1 MKTIT
6 KIAALSLLLTAPAI
20 SFAEG
25 EAAAPA
31 AAAAHS
37 SKLNPWVDCGIGAM
51 IFSDTKW
58 AAVSSNIIW
67 DLGTTAVISAGV
79 SENTCEGS
87 RVVAAARF
95 ITETYANIEEETVQG
110 EGQHVTAM
118 LNILGC
124 ESASHAGIITA
135 VRADFGATV
144 GQSDYLQKTAQA
156 KAEAYYNI
164 VEAKATGEY
173 AQSCQAI

>member
-6 KIAALSLLLTAPAI
+6 KIAALSLLLIAPAI

-31 AAAAHS
+31 AAQA

-67 DLGTTAVISAGV
+67 DLGITAVTSAAV

-110 EGQHVTAM
+110 EGQHVTAV